1 MNSKLTQILGVG
13 LFTSVLSAAAFAEPP
28 VQPGETLESLAKA
41 KISTTVNG
49 QQGSLESLVNS
60 GQVRLVN
67 QPAPPQPAQQPMPAT
82 SSEAP
87 MADP

>member
-49 QQGSLESLVNS
+49 KQGSLESLVNS

-82 SSEAP
+82 SSEA
-87 MADP
+87 